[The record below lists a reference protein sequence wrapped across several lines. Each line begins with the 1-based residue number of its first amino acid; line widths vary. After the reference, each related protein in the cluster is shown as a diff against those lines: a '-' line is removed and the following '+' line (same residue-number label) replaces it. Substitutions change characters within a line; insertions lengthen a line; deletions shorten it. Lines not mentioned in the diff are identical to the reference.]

1 MNDSPIESS
10 IDSGPKNDENNQN
23 AVNRKSISIFS
34 TNSGLPA
41 ISEKG
46 ESSAERSSKSDS
58 ISRQLNFDNDEIDKK
73 KEPDRPRINLFSK
86 LQSND
91 TNPKKANESTRSSD
105 LSWKTKSTDVSNV
118 DSINVPVEA
127 LTIAKT
133 NSTSMK
139 STGSTLNEPKL
150 CAELQTPVTK
160 LSDGDLRQHSI
171 NLVPKQSNNNDDETP
186 YKTFQMPQTSAM
198 RRAQTT
204 SQHRTLLSSASQ
216 PRKCRTDL
224 ENEFRSQKVLFTTPS
239 AVSRPAMKVMNHLGL
254 DDSLN
259 CYKSSPMV
267 NNLSPVREER
277 NKENKFPKNAT
288 GADDLE
294 QSTAKMDEKLN
305 GADVN
310 DARAPSVA
318 GESQEKKEKIITINN
333 KDFIIQNKIGHGGS
347 SSVFLVEHKDTKLQC
362 ALKVRISN
370 FPHVTLLLDWIH
382 SLIDMHFFIVYS
394 RLSIYAAIQH

>member
-1 MNDSPIESS
+1 MCT
-10 IDSGPKNDENNQN
+10 Q
-23 AVNRKSISIFS
+23 
-34 TNSGLPA
+34 GLPV

-46 ESSAERSSKSDS
+46 ESSAERSGKSDS
-58 ISRQLNFDNDEIDKK
+58 ISRQLNFDNDEISKK

-86 LQSND
+86 LQSSD
-91 TNPKKANESTRSSD
+91 TNSKKANESARSSD
-105 LSWKTKSTDVSNV
+105 LSWKTKTAEVSNV
-118 DSINVPVEA
+118 DSIAGPVEA

-139 STGSTLNEPKL
+139 STDSD
-150 CAELQTPVTK
+150 LQTPIAK
-160 LSDGDLRQHSI
+160 SSNSDLRQQSV
-171 NLVPKQSNNNDDETP
+171 NLVPKPSNNDDETP
-186 YKTFQMPQTSAM
+186 YKTFQMPQSSTM
-198 RRAQTT
+198 RRAQSS

-267 NNLSPVREER
+267 NNLSPVKEER
-277 NKENKFPKNAT
+277 NKENKVPTNAT
-288 GADDLE
+288 GANHLE
-294 QSTAKMDEKLN
+294 QPIAKIDDKLN
-305 GADVN
+305 GVDVN
-310 DARAPSVA
+310 DARAPSA
-318 GESQEKKEKIITINN
+318 ASETQEKKEKIITINN

-362 ALKVRISN
+362 ALKVRL
-370 FPHVTLLLDWIH
+370 TALLMLHCHWTCHIN
-382 SLIDMHFFIVYS
+382 
-394 RLSIYAAIQH
+394 

>member
-1 MNDSPIESS
+1 MNDSFNESS
-10 IDSGPKNDENNQN
+10 TGSGHKNDENNQN
-23 AVNRKSISIFS
+23 AVNRNSISVFGS
-34 TNSGLPA
+34 SSGLPV

-46 ESSAERSSKSDS
+46 ESSAERSGKSDS
-58 ISRQLNFDNDEIDKK
+58 ISRQLNFDNDEISKK

-86 LQSND
+86 LQSSD
-91 TNPKKANESTRSSD
+91 TNSKKANESARSSD
-105 LSWKTKSTDVSNV
+105 SSWRTKSAEVSNV
-118 DSINVPVEA
+118 DSITASIEA
-127 LTIAKT
+127 VTIAKT

-139 STGSTLNEPKL
+139 STDSMLIEPKL
-150 CAELQTPVTK
+150 SAELQTPIAK
-160 LSDGDLRQHSI
+160 SSDSDLRQQSI
-171 NLVPKQSNNNDDETP
+171 SLVPKPSNNDDETP
-186 YKTFQMPQTSAM
+186 YKTFQMPQTSTM
-198 RRAQTT
+198 RRAQSS

-267 NNLSPVREER
+267 NNLSPVKEER
-277 NKENKFPKNAT
+277 NKENRLPTNAT
-288 GADDLE
+288 GANDLE
-294 QSTAKMDEKLN
+294 QSTARIDDKLN

-310 DARAPSVA
+310 DARAPSAA
-318 GESQEKKEKIITINN
+318 GETQEKKEKIITINN

-362 ALKVRISN
+362 ALKVRLT
-370 FPHVTLLLDWIH
+370 VLL
-382 SLIDMHFFIVYS
+382 M
-394 RLSIYAAIQH
+394 